1 MSKHILD
8 IDGMIGGWGYSKRLV
23 RNFLADAGK
32 NPVEIRISSL
42 GGEIDHA
49 IDIHN
54 QFSQHGNVTA
64 VFSGFNASSA
74 TLIGL
79 GAKSSKIADNSF
91 YLIHKALIW
100 VDEWGSMNADDIDQ
114 VIVRLEK
121 EKKELEKI
129 TLVLAKM
136 YVQKTGKPLG
146 EILDLMKKESWLTAD
161 EAVDM
166 GFVDEVFKPSGPVDP
181 VQAQKITSFL
191 NFSDLPPLPVKNAQ
205 GSEIIDAGEQT
216 EDSSENLFSRVKNF
230 AQKIINSQFKMKKF
244 TALLAV
250 LSLDTLDSNDEQ
262 GVFLNEQ
269 QLDLI
274 DQALNG
280 TKQEEL
286 ARRTAETNLATATAN
301 LALFDAIDPTI
312 AKAEKAEDKV
322 QAIRNYMASKPAV
335 QPVGVLSTTDS
346 NPSVDGV
353 NWELLNSL
361 PHMQEEVE

>member
-1 MSKHILD
+1 
-8 IDGMIGGWGYSKRLV
+8 
-23 RNFLADAGK
+23 
-32 NPVEIRISSL
+32 
-42 GGEIDHA
+42 
-49 IDIHN
+49 
-54 QFSQHGNVTA
+54 
-64 VFSGFNASSA
+64 
-74 TLIGL
+74 
-79 GAKSSKIADNSF
+79 
-91 YLIHKALIW
+91 
-100 VDEWGSMNADDIDQ
+100 
-114 VIVRLEK
+114 
-121 EKKELEKI
+121 
-129 TLVLAKM
+129 
-136 YVQKTGKPLG
+136 
-146 EILDLMKKESWLTAD
+146 
-161 EAVDM
+161 M
-166 GFVDEVFKPSGPVDP
+166 GFVDEIFVPSGVIDP

-191 NFSDLPPLPVKNAQ
+191 NFSDLPPIPVKNTQ
-205 GSEIIDAGEQT
+205 RIEITSATQQT
-216 EDSSENLFSRVKNF
+216 EDSTENLFSRVKNF
-230 AQKIINSQFKMKKF
+230 AQKIINSQFKMKNF

-286 ARRTAETNLATATAN
+286 ARRTAETNLATTTAN

-312 AKAEKAEDKV
+312 ANAQKAEDKV

>member
-8 IDGMIGGWGYSKRLV
+8 IDGMIGGWGYSKRLI
-23 RNFLADAGK
+23 RNFLNDAGK
-32 NPVEIRISSL
+32 NLVEIRISSL

-79 GAKSSKIADNSF
+79 GAKNSKIADNSF

-100 VDEWGSMNADDIDQ
+100 VDEWGNMNEDDIDQ
-114 VIVRLEK
+114 VIARLEK

-136 YVQKTGKPLG
+136 YVQKTGKPLK
-146 EILDLMKKESWLTAD
+146 EILDLMKQETWLTGA
-161 EAVDM
+161 EAVSM
-166 GFVDEVFKPSGPVDP
+166 GFVDEVFQPTNQQDP
-181 VQAQKITSFL
+181 AENKKITSFL
-191 NFSDLPPLPVKNAQ
+191 NFSDLPPLPNTKQKTVTASQ
-205 GSEIIDAGEQT
+205 ELIQT
-216 EDSSENLFSRVKNF
+216 DSLFSKVKNF
-230 AQKIINSQFKMKKF
+230 TKKIISNHFKMNKL
-244 TALLAV
+244 TALLTV
-250 LSLDTLDSNDEQ
+250 LNVDSLDSNDDK
-262 GVFLNEQ
+262 GVYLNTE

-274 DQALNG
+274 DQALG
-280 TKQEEL
+280 GLKQEEL
-286 ARRTAETNLATATAN
+286 SRRTAETNLAIANSN

-312 AKAEKAEDKV
+312 ANAQKAEDKV
-322 QAIRNYMASKPAV
+322 LAIRNYMASKPAV
-335 QPVGVLSTTDS
+335 NPVGVMSTSDS
-346 NPSVDGV
+346 NPTDDGV